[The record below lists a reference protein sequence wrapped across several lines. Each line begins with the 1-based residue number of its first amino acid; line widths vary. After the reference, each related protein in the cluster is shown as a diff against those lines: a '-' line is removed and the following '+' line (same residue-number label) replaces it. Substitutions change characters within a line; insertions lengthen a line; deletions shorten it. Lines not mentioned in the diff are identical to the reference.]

1 MKNYGVKIGTAYQIY
16 DDCLDIAGTEAET
29 GKTLGTDLR
38 KGKLTLPVLTL
49 LESASAFDRERCC
62 ALVLEGKL
70 EEVTALLQNS
80 PAHDALGASID
91 TASELIRAAQAELAA
106 TYREPVFRRAFR
118 PGRGP
123 AGTARTTA
131 QLSSSPDHAGFPR
144 KRNMAQ
150 LKIREMP
157 KDDRPREKLAARG
170 AIALNDAELIAIL
183 LRTGVEGANAIEV
196 ARQLIEKYGSLGA
209 LSRCTVQELAKIK
222 GIGFA
227 KGAQLAA
234 AFGLGQRLAREIFA
248 RQKIET
254 PEQVYELLGTE
265 MRALHKESLRTI
277 LLDTRYNLI
286 RVEDVS
292 LGSVNESIA
301 HPRDVFR
308 PALIYS
314 AYAVVVVHNHPSG
327 DPIPQPGRSRPNETL
342 ARGSRAAPDQ
352 TARSCYH
359 RCADGR
365 TTPLFQLQGSGRLVK
380 IHPTAL
386 IDPRARLAEDV
397 EVGPF
402 SCIGPE
408 VEIGARTDRAIT
420 C

>member
-1 MKNYGVKIGTAYQIY
+1 
-16 DDCLDIAGTEAET
+16 
-29 GKTLGTDLR
+29 
-38 KGKLTLPVLTL
+38 
-49 LESASAFDRERCC
+49 
-62 ALVLEGKL
+62 
-70 EEVTALLQNS
+70 
-80 PAHDALGASID
+80 
-91 TASELIRAAQAELAA
+91 
-106 TYREPVFRRAFR
+106 
-118 PGRGP
+118 
-123 AGTARTTA
+123 
-131 QLSSSPDHAGFPR
+131 
-144 KRNMAQ
+144 MAQ

-157 KDDRPREKLAARG
+157 KGDRPREKLAARG

-196 ARQLIEKYGSLGA
+196 ARQLIEKYGSLGT

-248 RQKIET
+248 RRKIET

-327 DPIPQPGRSRPNETL
+327 DSTPSQADHGLTRRLRE
-342 ARGSRAAPDQ
+342 AAE
-352 TARSCYH
+352 
-359 RCADGR
+359 
-365 TTPLFQLQGSGRLVK
+365 LLQIKLLDHVIIGAPTEGRL
-380 IHPTAL
+380 PY
-386 IDPRARLAEDV
+386 
-397 EVGPF
+397 F
-402 SCIGPE
+402 SFKEAG
-408 VEIGARTDRAIT
+408 VL
-420 C
+420 